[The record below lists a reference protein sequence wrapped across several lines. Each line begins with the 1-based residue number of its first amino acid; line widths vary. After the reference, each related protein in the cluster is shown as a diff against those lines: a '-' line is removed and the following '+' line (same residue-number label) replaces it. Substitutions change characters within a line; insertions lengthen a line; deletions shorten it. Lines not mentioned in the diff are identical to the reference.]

1 MENSGPFCRCG
12 DAAELVISWS
22 TDSPGRRFY
31 GCKNYKKD
39 KKTGCKYFA
48 WFDPPTHE
56 HLKPVILGLLKK
68 KNQLEGHLQE
78 SKKQRNWRRIFFLIL
93 GLIFIKAIVFGTPD
107 EIPK

>member
-1 MENSGPFCRCG
+1 MESSGPFCRCG

-22 TDSPGRRFY
+22 NNNPGRRFY
-31 GCKNYKKD
+31 GCKNYEKD
-39 KKTGCKYFA
+39 KSIGCKYFA

-78 SKKQRNWRRIFFLIL
+78 SRKQWNWRRLFFSDFRINLH
-93 GLIFIKAIVFGTPD
+93 
-107 EIPK
+107 